1 MSLLWNRF
9 LCSAVGTCRR
19 YINITAVR
27 LVANVDD
34 SLTESVL
41 WVPRNVG
48 FRVIGRGGES
58 INDLSMKTN
67 SRINVD
73 LDTVRGRI
81 PITIRGTAEAC
92 ADARETI
99 ERIQAEVASQVA
111 QSETTVWIPKT
122 QAGVIIG
129 MGGAVV
135 KGLQQDTGAQ
145 IGVQRDLMKDG
156 LIPVIIR
163 GPPENVEDA
172 KQRIEQR
179 LANAIDNASETTVWV
194 AERQL
199 GLIIGKGGATIK
211 ALSKTTAAYIQL
223 DEAGIKDGFVP
234 VTLKGEVQHCTA
246 AKQRIDEL
254 LSESLQ

>member
-58 INDLSMKTN
+58 LNDLSMKTN

-73 LDTVRGRI
+73 LNTVRGRI

-111 QSETTVWIPKT
+111 QSETTVWIPKI
-122 QAGVIIG
+122 QGGVIIG
-129 MGGAVV
+129 KGGAMV
-135 KGLQQDTGAQ
+135 KSLRQDTGAQ

-163 GPPENVEDA
+163 GSPENIEDA
-172 KQRIEQR
+172 KQRIEQL
-179 LANAIDNASETTVWV
+179 LASDNASGTTVWV
-194 AERQL
+194 AEKQL

-211 ALSKTTAAYIQL
+211 ALSKTTGVYIVL
-223 DEAGIKDGFVP
+223 DKAGIKDGFVP

-246 AKQRIDEL
+246 AKERIDEL

>member
-48 FRVIGRGGES
+48 FRVIGRRGES
-58 INDLSMKTN
+58 IKDLSMKTN
-67 SRINVD
+67 SHINVD
-73 LDTVRGRI
+73 LDTVKDGGI

-129 MGGAVV
+129 KGGAVV
-135 KGLQQDTGAQ
+135 KSLQQDTGAQ

-163 GPPENVEDA
+163 GSP
-172 KQRIEQR
+172 
-179 LANAIDNASETTVWV
+179 
-194 AERQL
+194 
-199 GLIIGKGGATIK
+199 
-211 ALSKTTAAYIQL
+211 
-223 DEAGIKDGFVP
+223 
-234 VTLKGEVQHCTA
+234 
-246 AKQRIDEL
+246 
-254 LSESLQ
+254 